1 MSDLTDLEQDI
12 GDWLGTAAGYRS
24 DIDKWKSALQG
35 EYGCWCG
42 PGSRCSEEVDAV
54 DSCCH
59 QHDIAYDGLGL
70 DFGSMWSVSAIVKAQ
85 AADKALLD
93 CVTAAP
99 APDDPAGQAYRA
111 VLIEAFNG
119 RLAIAAAATALKN
132 L

>member
-12 GDWLGTAAGYRS
+12 GDWLGKAASYRS
-24 DIDKWKSALQG
+24 EIDKWKSALQG

-42 PGSRCSEEVDAV
+42 PGSRCSEDVDAV

-59 QHDIAYDGLGL
+59 QHDIAYNALGL

-85 AADKALLD
+85 AADQALLD
-93 CVTAAP
+93 CVSGAP
-99 APDDPAGQAYRA
+99 EPEDPAGRTYRA
-111 VLIEAFNG
+111 VLIDAFRG
-119 RLAIAAAATALKN
+119 RLAIAAAATALGS